1 MAPEIHCAPEAIGSP
16 MRVGV
21 LQSNYIP
28 WRGYFDIIHDVDLF
42 VFYDDV
48 QYTVNDWRNRNC
60 VKTANGIVWLTIPI
74 GNQNDRRICDV
85 EIRDRSWARK
95 HWATI
100 EQSYRRAAHFSRFR
114 DFFREIYA
122 EPWTSLSAFN
132 QTLTRRLAR
141 ECLDIQ
147 TEFRDSREYALSGSK
162 ADRLLGLLR
171 TVGANEYVTG
181 PSARQ
186 YLDPD
191 AFAQS
196 GVRVIWKDYS
206 GYPEYP
212 QLHGPFA
219 SRVSIVD
226 TLMCC
231 GDQSARY
238 IWGYRN
244 E

>member
-1 MAPEIHCAPEAIGSP
+1 
-16 MRVGV
+16 
-21 LQSNYIP
+21 
-28 WRGYFDIIHDVDLF
+28 
-42 VFYDDV
+42 
-48 QYTVNDWRNRNC
+48 

-122 EPWTSLSAFN
+122 EPWTSLSEFN

-171 TVGANEYVTG
+171 TVGADEYVTG